1 MQFKIA
7 LPKGSLLGET
17 SSLLAKAGWG
27 LDDYK
32 EGTRV
37 YRLKSRTFPG
47 LFAKLFQERDIPIQV
62 AIGNYDL
69 GICGLDWI
77 EELLSKYPDS
87 GLVKLRGLGYGSGS
101 IYAAVSGSVASPQLE
116 TLRKRSGVVRLA
128 GEYPNLTESFALDLR
143 LKRFSVFPLWGAAEA
158 YPPENA
164 DIVLLTRKSLEKCPG
179 HGLSALSKVL
189 SYGACLIAN
198 ADSWKTKDL
207 SQALASLEGQLSR
220 TAGEVK
226 PDDGKLFKAAVKTA
240 PVKSERDNTVR
251 LALADGHQ
259 QEPTIELLAK
269 AGIKITD
276 YPSSTGNRRPE
287 IGLEGV
293 SVKVIRPQDMPA
305 QVANG
310 NFDLAITGIDWLS
323 EHLIQFPESPVTELL
338 DLKFGWVRIVA
349 VVSEDV
355 PVNTTAELRRLWEQK
370 GLPVRV
376 AAEYANI
383 ADKYARDNHLGVY
396 KVIPTWGATEA
407 FLTEDADVLIENT
420 QTGRTLAQNRLKI
433 IETLFE
439 STARL
444 IANKDSLA
452 DTRKRKKIDLITA
465 MFRDAVG
472 KMSL

>member
-1 MQFKIA
+1 LQFKIA
-7 LPKGSLLGET
+7 LPKGHLLAES
-17 SSLLAKAGWG
+17 SSLLARAGWG
-27 LDDYK
+27 LDDYR
-32 EGTRV
+32 EGTRA
-37 YRLKSRTFPG
+37 YRLKSQVFPDI
-47 LFAKLFQERDIPIQV
+47 FAKVFQERDIPIQV
-62 AIGNYDL
+62 AVGNYDL

-77 EELLSKYPDS
+77 EELLVKYPDS
-87 GLVKLRGLGYGSGS
+87 DLVKLRDLGYGHGAL
-101 IYAAVSGSVASPQLE
+101 YAAASAALEAPQLE
-116 TLRKRSGVVRLA
+116 TIKNKRTVIRLA

-143 LKRFSVFPLWGAAEA
+143 LKRFSVLPLWGAAEA

-164 DIVLLTRKSLEKCPG
+164 DIVMVSRKAAEKSLG
-179 HGLSALSKVL
+179 YGLVAVSRVLGYSA
-189 SYGACLIAN
+189 YLIAN
-198 ADSWKTKDL
+198 KSSWESKDL
-207 SQALASLEGQLSR
+207 SPALSSIESRLSAGGGKREASTEASLPVERISLPPR
-220 TAGEVK
+220 EAAGAE
-226 PDDGKLFKAAVKTA
+226 TI
-240 PVKSERDNTVR
+240 R

-259 QEPTIELLAK
+259 QEPTVELLAK
-269 AGIKITD
+269 AGITIED
-276 YPSSTGNRRPE
+276 YPSKTGNRRPKSS
-287 IGLEGV
+287 LNGV
-293 SVKVIRPQDMPA
+293 TIKVIRPQDMPA

-310 NFDLAITGIDWLS
+310 NFDLAITGVDWLT
-323 EHLIQFPESPVTELL
+323 EHLNQFPASPVVELL

-355 PVNTTAELRRLWEQK
+355 PVNNTAELRQFWANK
-370 GLPVRV
+370 GTPVRV

-452 DTRKRKKIDLITA
+452 DNKKNRKIQSIADVLR
-465 MFRDAVG
+465 RAVG
-472 KMSL
+472 